1 VEKRKVIVG
10 GWFDLPRL
18 GADVFSAL
26 VRRNG
31 VVYDKSTGFKF
42 DASTDLPGAVRTL
55 RSAGVEVELTL
66 RCFVCGKP
74 ACPECPYLESCD
86 RTSVSTLCLCSDHA
100 PEKSVFGE
108 YKKTFDMSLRG

>member
-1 VEKRKVIVG
+1 VERKKVIVG

-18 GADVFSAL
+18 GTDVFSAL

-42 DASTDLPGAVRTL
+42 DASTDIPGAVRTL
-55 RSAGVEVELTL
+55 RAAGVEVELAL
-66 RCFVCGKP
+66 RCFVCGKE
-74 ACPECPYLESCD
+74 ACTGCPYLASCD

-108 YKKTFDMSLRG
+108 YAKTFDVILKS